1 MKNSNLV
8 FSLFLPII
16 FILLWA
22 SGFSFVKIGLEYIE
36 PLTFLAMRYFFVIIL
51 TLPIIFLLKLKW
63 PKNVYSWLKI
73 SIIGLL
79 IQFVYFCF
87 FYLSISAGLSAG
99 TFAMIASMQP
109 ILVGIISLYI
119 LNEKISY
126 LQWVGL
132 LLGTLG
138 VIIVV
143 MAKSTVEFTSLN
155 SLLLAC
161 ISLAGMTIG
170 IIYEKRHKTL
180 CHPLIAS
187 CIQCSIALIFTLPFA
202 LAFETNKI
210 IWSFS
215 LIRISFLSSDFQYDN
230 FYFYTAT
237 ID

>member
-1 MKNSNLV
+1 
-8 FSLFLPII
+8 
-16 FILLWA
+16 
-22 SGFSFVKIGLEYIE
+22 
-36 PLTFLAMRYFFVIIL
+36 
-51 TLPIIFLLKLKW
+51 
-63 PKNVYSWLKI
+63 
-73 SIIGLL
+73 
-79 IQFVYFCF
+79 
-87 FYLSISAGLSAG
+87 
-99 TFAMIASMQP
+99 MIASMQP

-215 LIRISFLSSDFQYDN
+215 LIGSLFYLVIFNTIISISILLLLIRKNNLTSVNSLFFLVPPFALIIASIVLDEFMPAIAWAGMALSLIGVWVASKHKFLTKSIN
-230 FYFYTAT
+230 
-237 ID
+237 I